1 MATGSKCIQLNK
13 EHDLQETL
21 KTNKNAIALVYASW
35 CPFCAKFLPVF
46 KKHAQEGKRLFLLVQ
61 DDEENIAGKY
71 AINIFPTVLFF
82 EKGMVANRLDG
93 APGIGLREEQ
103 LIEFI
108 NSCPLPD

>member
-1 MATGSKCIQLNK
+1 MAGGNKCILLENQ
-13 EHDLQETL
+13 QEL
-21 KTNKNAIALVYASW
+21 DNALIVNKNAIALVYASW

-46 KKHAQEGKRLFLLVQ
+46 KKQAEEGKRFYLLVQ

-103 LIEFI
+103 LVEFI
-108 NSCPLPD
+108 KSCPLPD